1 MRKSTIGFIVAIIIT
16 VGAIVTS
23 AFVTQGE
30 VTAASSTIVSQGWS
44 KDFTKAVKTGDLFVT
59 DDQGKQV
66 TATITLGDKGKTAH
80 INGIEPGSYTLHVK
94 PRVVSGKQYGAHS
107 FKFTVAETLTSVVS
121 AKELIAYFE
130 RAKVQQSSMNGT
142 VEMAKE
148 ESEMADSTSNKSAGS
163 SDYSTT
169 NNQVEGVDEADS
181 VKTDGKFIYAV
192 ADGKVSIT
200 DIRNPKNIQKAAA
213 IKIEEGFYPSQLFL
227 HGKTLVV
234 LGEKYESYK
243 EQQQEASSK
252 RLMPVNSMTMV
263 RLYDISN
270 PKKPLIIR
278 EVGAEGYLNSAR
290 KTGDMLYF
298 VTNVHPYFWIMDN
311 FDGDVLRPSMYDSK
325 RSADAQLIDYKD
337 IAILPGAKEPS
348 YSVITAIN
356 LSAPATNKVV
366 TKGYLGSSEQLYM
379 SEENLYLT
387 ATTYDQQSTPN
398 AGASDR
404 MMWNPGSANTELFKF
419 TLKGTDVT
427 FHSSAELK
435 GQLLNQ
441 FSMDEYKGDFRVVMT
456 EGTTWDDKKP
466 SENHLFILDENMK
479 LTGAVKGLAKGERI
493 YSARFMGDKAYMVTF
508 RETDPLFVIDVAN
521 PKAPKVLGELKIP
534 GFSNYLHPLD
544 DTHLIGFGYETVAEK
559 NPSGGEPRILTLGM
573 KISLF
578 DISDFAN
585 PKEQATEIIG
595 GRGTYSPVQYDHKAL
610 FQHKDRNL
618 YGFPVM
624 VYDETGKKDYIE
636 LQSSGALVYEIT
648 PEKGIV
654 LKGDLLT
661 KNTRGEQ
668 YTDWDNQIQR
678 MLYSKDAL
686 YTISM
691 KEINNYSLNTFSP
704 IGGVKID

>member
-1 MRKSTIGFIVAIIIT
+1 MKKSTLGFIATVLIIAGVIT
-16 VGAIVTS
+16 TS
-23 AFVTQGE
+23 AFIQQGE
-30 VTAASSTIVSQGWS
+30 VLAAA
-44 KDFTKAVKTGDLFVT
+44 DKTT
-59 DDQGKQV
+59 Q
-66 TATITLGDKGKTAH
+66 
-80 INGIEPGSYTLHVK
+80 
-94 PRVVSGKQYGAHS
+94 
-107 FKFTVAETLTSVVS
+107 TSVNEALPKV
-121 AKELIAYFE
+121 ATEKELVEYFE
-130 RAKVQQSSMNGT
+130 RVKAIQQPMISG
-142 VEMAKE
+142 
-148 ESEMADSTSNKSAGS
+148 ESEMAREESAMADSASNKSSGS

-169 NNQVEGVDEADS
+169 NNQVEGVDEADI
-181 VKTDGKFIYAV
+181 VKTDGDFIYAV

-200 DIRNPKNIQKAAA
+200 DIRNPKNIQKATP
-213 IKIEEGFYPSQLFL
+213 IKMEEGFYPSQLFL

-234 LGEKYESYK
+234 LGEKYEPYRE
-243 EQQQEASSK
+243 EQQAASSK

-263 RLYDISN
+263 RLYNISN

-278 EVGAEGYLNSAR
+278 EVGAEGYLNGAR
-290 KTGDMLYF
+290 KAGDMLYF
-298 VTNVHPYFWIMDN
+298 VTNVRPYFWIMDN
-311 FDGDVLRPSMYDSK
+311 FDGDMLRPSMYDSE
-325 RSADAQLIDYKD
+325 RSTDAQLIDYKN
-337 IAILPGAKEPS
+337 ITILPGATEPS

-379 SEENLYLT
+379 SEENLYLA
-387 ATTYDQQSTPN
+387 ATTYDQQSVPD
-398 AGASDR
+398 AGVSNR
-404 MMWNPGSANTELFKF
+404 MMWNPGTANTELFKF

-441 FSMDEYKGDFRVVMT
+441 FSMDEYKGNFRVVVT

-466 SENHLFILDENMK
+466 SENHLFILDKNMK

-534 GFSNYLHPLD
+534 GYSNYLHPLD
-544 DTHLIGFGYETVAEK
+544 DTYLIGFGYETVAEK
-559 NPSGGEPRILTLGM
+559 NPNGGEPRILTLGM

-585 PKEQATEIIG
+585 PKEQDTEIIG
-595 GRGTYSPVQYDHKAL
+595 GRGTYSPIQYDHKAL

-618 YGFPVM
+618 YGFPVT
-624 VYDETGKKDYIE
+624 VYGETGKKDYIE

-661 KNTRGEQ
+661 KNTQGEQ

-678 MLYSKDAL
+678 MLYSKDEL

-691 KEINNYSLNTFSP
+691 KEINNYSLTTFSP